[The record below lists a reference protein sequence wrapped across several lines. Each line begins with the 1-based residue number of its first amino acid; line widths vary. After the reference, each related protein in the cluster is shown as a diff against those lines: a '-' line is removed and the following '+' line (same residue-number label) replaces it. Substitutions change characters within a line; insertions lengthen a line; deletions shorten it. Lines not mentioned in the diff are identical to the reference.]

1 LVEPSHDRRRQRDS
15 IGGRP
20 PGREDPTTAEE
31 RSAEIESLRRQ
42 QAAQRKLRLRLG
54 FANNRMAVLA
64 GRRRLIKIAITG
76 NDPPPTMTFIVMTYI
91 FPASF

>member
-1 LVEPSHDRRRQRDS
+1 M
-15 IGGRP
+15 
-20 PGREDPTTAEE
+20 TAEE
-31 RSAEIESLRRQ
+31 RSAEIESSAAATSGSAQTPSPPRLCQ
-42 QAAQRKLRLRLG
+42 QLHGRT
-54 FANNRMAVLA
+54 A

>member
-1 LVEPSHDRRRQRDS
+1 LNHLTTGGDKGIQPAADRR
-15 IGGRP
+15 GGRI
-20 PGREDPTTAEE
+20 AEE

-42 QAAQRKLRLRLG
+42 QAAQRNSVSASALPTTAWPYLL
-54 FANNRMAVLA
+54 AVA
-64 GRRRLIKIAITG
+64 VIKIAITG